1 MLDLLF
7 DLRISMTCSIK
18 SNSFGTVSVVLR
30 SGKDMK
36 KNGEGLSAALRR
48 TAKKIA
54 ITGMKACSKT

>member
-1 MLDLLF
+1 
-7 DLRISMTCSIK
+7 MTCSIK